1 MLDGQLDYWKQQ
13 LAGAP
18 TRLNLL
24 TDRVRPAVQTF
35 RGASRQLELSP
46 ELTQGLKALSL
57 REKASLFITLLAAF
71 QVLLFRYTGQEDILV
86 GSPIAGRNRGE
97 VEGLIGF
104 FVNTLALRTDLSG
117 NPTFLE
123 VLRRVREVALE
134 AYDHQD
140 LPFERLVDDL
150 QVERSLSHNPL
161 FQVMFVFQNA
171 PSSPL
176 KLSGLQASPVRL
188 VTETAH
194 FDLNMSITER
204 TSRLAARLSY
214 STDLFD
220 DTTIE
225 RMLGHFEVLLE
236 GIIKQPGKLISDL
249 PLLKEAEKKQLDEW
263 NQTRIE
269 HSRDSDLTALFE
281 SQAGRTPDAV
291 AVEFGEEALA
301 YADLNCR
308 ANQLAHLLKQLG
320 VGPDVLVGLYLE
332 RSVETMVAVLGVLK
346 AGGAY
351 VPMDITYPRDRLVF
365 MLTDAS
371 PRVVI
376 TQQRL
381 RDRIP
386 DQDWSV
392 ICLDSESKSISKQ
405 SSENL
410 TAEALPE
417 SLAYVIYTS
426 GSTGR
431 PKGVAMTRQAL
442 VNLVIWQCGLSNSQE
457 ASRTVQF
464 TSLSFDV
471 SFQEIFSTWCS
482 GGSLVLVKDDIRR
495 DSRALLHL
503 LQEKA
508 ITRLFLPFIA
518 LEHLAEAAAS

>member
-1 MLDGQLDYWKQQ
+1 M
-13 LAGAP
+13 
-18 TRLNLL
+18 
-24 TDRVRPAVQTF
+24 
-35 RGASRQLELSP
+35 
-46 ELTQGLKALSL
+46 
-57 REKASLFITLLAAF
+57 
-71 QVLLFRYTGQEDILV
+71 
-86 GSPIAGRNRGE
+86 
-97 VEGLIGF
+97 
-104 FVNTLALRTDLSG
+104 
-117 NPTFLE
+117 
-123 VLRRVREVALE
+123 
-134 AYDHQD
+134 
-140 LPFERLVDDL
+140 
-150 QVERSLSHNPL
+150 
-161 FQVMFVFQNA
+161 
-171 PSSPL
+171 
-176 KLSGLQASPVRL
+176 

-204 TSRLAARLSY
+204 NSRLTARLSY

-269 HSRDSDLTALFE
+269 HSRDRDLTALFE

-320 VGPDVLVGLYLE
+320 VGPDVLVALYLE

-351 VPMDITYPRDRLVF
+351 VPMDITYPRDRLAF
-365 MLTDAS
+365 MLTDAN

-405 SSENL
+405 SSENP

-457 ASRTVQF
+457 ASRTLQF

-482 GGSLVLVKDDIRR
+482 GGSLVLVNEDIRR

-503 LQEKA
+503 LQEKG

-518 LEHLAEAAAS
+518 LEHLAEAAASCNVLPSALREVYTAGEQLIITPHIHSLFERLPRCSLHNHYGPSESHVVTAYPLPPLTSQWEPRPPIGYPIANCQVYILDSHLTRVPVGVAGELFIGGACLARGYLDRPELTAERFLPNPFCQDGTSRLYKTGDLVRYLR